1 MAEASLKPSASMASF
16 MIQPP
21 EPFCFTSPSEWPKWK
36 KRFER
41 FRTASGLCTKPEE
54 HQIDA
59 FLYIMGDQS
68 EDVLST
74 FQLSAEDSKNF
85 DVVLQRFDSY
95 FIPKRNIMF
104 ERARF
109 NMRSQQDG
117 ESIEEFATTL
127 HTLSKD
133 CDYGNLREQLPEPAA
148 VIIASV
154 EQRRREEVEAGGS
167 MAADSVVNSVN
178 GIGMSDNFQK
188 PLGANGHSLNVV
200 LGTQWGDEGKGK
212 LVDLLANDANIVCR
226 CQGGNNAGHMVWVG
240 NVAYDFH
247 LLPSGLTNS
256 KVTALLGN
264 GMVVNVPQLF
274 EEIRKLEDKGM
285 DVRSRLL
292 ISDRSHLVFD
302 FHQAV
307 DGLQEIEKGAKSIGT
322 TKKGIGPTYAC
333 KASRTGLRMADLV
346 GDFAVFEQRFRS
358 LVETYHRLFP
368 STLKVDMDAELAK
381 YKEHAVQLRP
391 FVIDTVSYLNQ
402 ALKDGKKILVEVA
415 NACLLDIDFGTYPFV
430 TSSNCTVGGVCTGL
444 GVPPKVIQR
453 VFGVVKAYT
462 TRVGD
467 GPFPTEQ
474 KNARSNNVIMLVLAC
489 CALHSM
495 LRDEAIDRD
504 IQPEKLSNVGA
515 LSPLDN
521 HGINPSVTASAVR
534 DEFCRHFNQEGTV
547 AWQSDYI
554 NKH

>member
-1 MAEASLKPSASMASF
+1 
-16 MIQPP
+16 
-21 EPFCFTSPSEWPKWK
+21 
-36 KRFER
+36 
-41 FRTASGLCTKPEE
+41 
-54 HQIDA
+54 
-59 FLYIMGDQS
+59 
-68 EDVLST
+68 
-74 FQLSAEDSKNF
+74 
-85 DVVLQRFDSY
+85 
-95 FIPKRNIMF
+95 
-104 ERARF
+104 
-109 NMRSQQDG
+109 
-117 ESIEEFATTL
+117 
-127 HTLSKD
+127 
-133 CDYGNLREQLPEPAA
+133 
-148 VIIASV
+148 
-154 EQRRREEVEAGGS
+154 

-226 CQGGNNAGHMVWVG
+226 CQAGNWKGRHLVR
-240 NVAYDFH
+240 DSSCLHFH
-247 LLPSGLTNS
+247 ACKKTWAREGVLTS
-256 KVTALLGN
+256 SWN

-307 DGLQEIEKGAKSIGT
+307 DGLQEIEKGAKRWNMTETSSDIQ
-322 TKKGIGPTYAC
+322 AC
-333 KASRTGLRMADLV
+333 SASRTGLRMADLV

-444 GVPPKVIQR
+444 GIPPKVIQK

-474 KNARSNNVIMLVLAC
+474 KNEVGDR
-489 CALHSM
+489 LHS
-495 LRDEAIDRD
+495 
-504 IQPEKLSNVGA
+504 VG
-515 LSPLDN
+515 
-521 HGINPSVTASAVR
+521 
-534 DEFCRHFNQEGTV
+534 DEFGVTTKRPRRCGWLDLVVLRYSNM
-547 AWQSDYI
+547 I
-554 NKH
+554 NGYS